1 MKKLL
6 LILTVFAML
15 IISTSAK
22 NSFPVKIKKKNY
34 NVNSCNVEIDG
45 KDLQTTYN
53 AYVKDGRTFVPI
65 REITEA
71 LGADVLWDNEKKTA
85 LISMNDKN
93 IKLQI
98 GSSIVFVNDEKTKID
113 KNSVPALVDY
123 IDAKGTKTMVPL
135 RFLSE
140 TFGYDV
146 SWDQDKFLAQVNSY
160 KTDSIMDKDEKK
172 LVDKKDNTTNKSDK
186 KTNIKKKDNKKNK
199 IKKTKTKNPEKN
211 SLNNINSIVKNQ
223 YQ

>member
-34 NVNSCNVEIDG
+34 NVNSCNVKIDG

-71 LGADVLWDNEKKTA
+71 LGADVLWDNVKKTA
-85 LISMNDKN
+85 LIS
-93 IKLQI
+93 IH
-98 GSSIVFVNDEKTKID
+98 
-113 KNSVPALVDY
+113 
-123 IDAKGTKTMVPL
+123 
-135 RFLSE
+135 
-140 TFGYDV
+140 
-146 SWDQDKFLAQVNSY
+146 
-160 KTDSIMDKDEKK
+160 
-172 LVDKKDNTTNKSDK
+172 
-186 KTNIKKKDNKKNK
+186 
-199 IKKTKTKNPEKN
+199 
-211 SLNNINSIVKNQ
+211 
-223 YQ
+223 

>member
-34 NVNSCNVEIDG
+34 NVNSCNVKIDG

-98 GSSIVFVNDEKTKID
+98 GSSIVFVNDEKTKIESYGQD
-113 KNSVPALVDY
+113 QSWTGCGSKE
-123 IDAKGTKTMVPL
+123 
-135 RFLSE
+135 RRRLS
-140 TFGYDV
+140 
-146 SWDQDKFLAQVNSY
+146 
-160 KTDSIMDKDEKK
+160 
-172 LVDKKDNTTNKSDK
+172 
-186 KTNIKKKDNKKNK
+186 
-199 IKKTKTKNPEKN
+199 
-211 SLNNINSIVKNQ
+211 
-223 YQ
+223 